1 MELIQLNRD
10 PKLSDFSKENFVL
23 NTITGDLFAKTNN
36 KLFKIASRN
45 EFDDTST
52 DTVLKHLNAIV
63 TEISTGGQDE
73 SAVRLNLENSG
84 FYSITTIKPTTGSG
98 ISMHGG
104 ISFDYGQPIPNS
116 PYIKTNGGF
125 DILMDN
131 AGVYNNSAFRVQR
144 DTGIPG
150 LGTELLKVDEDGNLT
165 VLGSISGST
174 VATTNIDG
182 GFF

>member
-10 PKLSDFSKENFVL
+10 PKLSDFNKEDFVL

-52 DTVLKHLNAIV
+52 DNVLKHLNTIV
-63 TEISTGGQDE
+63 TEIGTGGQDE
-73 SAVRLNLENSG
+73 NSVRLNLENSG

-104 ISFDYGQPIPNS
+104 ISFDYGQPLPNS
-116 PYIKTNGGF
+116 PYLKTNGGF

-131 AGVYNNSAFRVQR
+131 GGALNNSAFRVQR
-144 DTGIPG
+144 DSGIPG
-150 LGTELLKVDEDGNLT
+150 LGVELLKLDEDGNLT
-165 VLGSISGST
+165 VRGTISGST